1 MQEGIYI
8 KVVEQW
14 KDVPGWEDRYM
25 VSNTGKVWSKCTNKI
40 RKTDFTPDG
49 YEVIMLARDG
59 KQYGTFVHRLVAKAF
74 LPNPNNLPIVNHK
87 DENPRNN
94 HVDNLEWCTYS
105 YNNTYNN
112 VHLRTAQKI
121 GRKVYQYNS
130 NGDLI
135 GEYYSGKEAAR
146 ILGIKSDSNISDCCN
161 GRLYTIYGYV
171 LSYDELSKE
180 EVLERF
186 EKSNNSIPVK
196 NNPKMS
202 KPLAQYDSNM
212 NLIATF
218 PSAREAHRQLGY
230 ALSSIAST
238 CRGEHKTCHGFIFK
252 YIE

>member
-8 KVVEQW
+8 KAVEQW

-25 VSNTGKVWSKCTNKI
+25 VSNTGKVYSKLKKIIKKTSYTNN
-40 RKTDFTPDG
+40 G

-112 VHLRTAQKI
+112 VHLRIAQKI

-171 LSYDELSKE
+171 LSYDKLSKE

-202 KPLAQYDSNM
+202 KPLAQYDLDM
-212 NLIATF
+212 NFIASY
-218 PSAREAHRQLGY
+218 PSVQEAKRQLNMSQGM
-230 ALSSIAST
+230 IAAV
-238 CRGEHKTCHGFIFK
+238 CRGEKKQFRGYIFK
-252 YIE
+252 YI